1 MFKQAWRSYLE
12 SLHPRNYKYAKNL
25 GFEII
30 WWYSFVLG
38 PMLANADKSMA
49 EKGFQFLFL
58 LTVILPYFIM
68 YWSDLAHKLSM
79 PKVMY
84 MLPMKLDGRKE
95 YLNTLL
101 AIKIGFPTL
110 VHVILQFI
118 HSAIYGMDW
127 LEIVLSTFAVI
138 SFGIGRYVCSQ
149 LRSKFDRYIKY
160 AVRGKDGK
168 GKDAWL
174 NWMCMIYAVI
184 YRVLVM
190 LGETEGG
197 PDWIFILCFLS
208 IMVILDIVIIKTRHQ
223 ATIEDVCDYEEAFNI
238 LGRVKK

>member
-1 MFKQAWRSYLE
+1 
-12 SLHPRNYKYAKNL
+12 
-25 GFEII
+25 
-30 WWYSFVLG
+30 
-38 PMLANADKSMA
+38 
-49 EKGFQFLFL
+49 
-58 LTVILPYFIM
+58 
-68 YWSDLAHKLSM
+68 
-79 PKVMY
+79 
-84 MLPMKLDGRKE
+84 MKEEERKK
-95 YLNTLL
+95 YLNTLMV
-101 AIKIGFPTL
+101 IKIGFPTAIHIL
-110 VHVILQFI
+110 LQMIRVITNHLGFI
-118 HSAIYGMDW
+118 PTY
-127 LEIVLSTFAVI
+127 EIDVIEIILSTFAVI

-190 LGETEGG
+190 MGETEGG

-208 IMVILDIVIIKTRHQ
+208 IMVILDIAIIKTRYQ